1 MEEDRAR
8 SFHNQQES
16 QGFFKNR
23 QYGQQHR
30 EYRQNWGPNVTDND
44 KDEFERIRKENDD
57 RYQKSW
63 EQWQQQPGGP
73 QFYDPV
79 SSY

>member
-23 QYGQQHR
+23 QYGSQQHR

-63 EQWQQQPGGP
+63 EQWQ
-73 QFYDPV
+73 
-79 SSY
+79 